1 MAKLNFQSSVSHDP
15 SEIILKCWNFY
26 IVNVKNDCAAWHF
39 CGSCDES
46 SKEQHLF
53 ETDYFTFDQ
62 FIASLLNKS
71 NNFFQKI
78 PTEHSFLNYL
88 STTFEVF

>member
-1 MAKLNFQSSVSHDP
+1 MLKKIMLLNIFVEAVMQFFR
-15 SEIILKCWNFY
+15 IIW
-26 IVNVKNDCAAWHF
+26 WT
-39 CGSCDES
+39 ES

-53 ETDYFTFDQ
+53 ETDYLTFDQ
-62 FIASLLNKS
+62 FNASLLNKS

-78 PTEHSFLNYL
+78 PTEPSLLNYL